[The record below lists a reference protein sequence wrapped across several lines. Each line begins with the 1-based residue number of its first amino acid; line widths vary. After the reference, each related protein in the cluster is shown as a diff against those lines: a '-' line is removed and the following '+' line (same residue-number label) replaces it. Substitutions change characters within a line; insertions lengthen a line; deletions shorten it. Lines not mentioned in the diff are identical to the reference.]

1 MNSAGTRKNLRPPWR
16 KGEPSPNPSGRPK
29 RLPISDTYALFVS
42 EPIPE
47 SIRKAMRKRGVNL
60 EPGATFAEAVC
71 LQMLMKAMAGDPKA
85 AKEIRESIEGKAAQR
100 PADPG
105 DKDPVTFHV
114 VYDYEKRNVPPK
126 PDLEAN
132 LGPDQDTSAK

>member
-1 MNSAGTRKNLRPPWR
+1 MNSAGTRKNLQPPWR

-29 RLPISDTYALFVS
+29 RLPISDTYALFAP

-47 SIRKAMRKRGVNL
+47 SIRKAMKRRGIPI
-60 EPGATFAEAVC
+60 EPGATFADALV
-71 LQMLMKAMAGDPKA
+71 LQMWVKAMAGDPKA

-105 DKDPVTFHV
+105 DKDPVEFRV
-114 VYDYEKRNVPPK
+114 VYTRENR
-126 PDLEAN
+126 
-132 LGPDQDTSAK
+132 

>member
-1 MNSAGTRKNLRPPWR
+1 MNSHGTPKNLCPPWR

-29 RLPISDTYALFVS
+29 RLPISDTYALFAS

-47 SIRKAMRKRGVNL
+47 SIRKAMRRKGVHL
-60 EPGATFAEAVC
+60 EAGTTSAQALVK
-71 LQMLMKAMAGDPKA
+71 QMWLKAMVGDSKA

-105 DKDPVTFHV
+105 DKDRLLFTLCTIT
-114 VYDYEKRNVPPK
+114 KRGASLPNP
-126 PDLEAN
+126 
-132 LGPDQDTSAK
+132 T